1 MKISG
6 EKIKQT
12 VSSVKEHWSIPP
24 DGRYI
29 PYKEILA
36 YSVGGIGVKFV
47 IYTVW
52 YISLSATSL
61 LAGSALGLKNGD
73 LVKLNM
79 VATIIGLFLGPIRG
93 LIIDNTRSSKGKFR
107 PYLLYTGIP
116 SAILL
121 TIFAFLPFETMTYN
135 QKLWSLFISYMLLQ
149 LCYPFYDQAYT
160 TLVQVMSPN
169 STERADVITVS
180 TFIYSLAPTIMGF
193 FVPLIAGFT
202 GGLEHINAYR
212 VIMPALGIGGA
223 LIGLFSYFG
232 TKERIIVSKDYT
244 PKVPFFKGIGAG
256 IANKYQWA
264 RSLTSWCILF
274 QAGVGNVTT
283 WYFYYGIKD
292 VLNLSTEQQG
302 VLNGTLM
309 TILGAAATP
318 AMLLSPLLI
327 RKLGKRNM
335 YIFYILGNVITLVG
349 MYLFIEQIWVLYA
362 FIWIRGFFNTFPLI
376 ADSAMSADV
385 LDYQQYKSGDRLEGL
400 MGQFVGTIG
409 VFVSMGITYFTQ
421 TIVMQNHFG
430 LVDNYDDLYKASFRE
445 PLSKGMIVIAI
456 VGFVLA
462 LIPFITMYTLT
473 EEQHDS
479 HIKVLKIRAALEDY
493 ATDSLSEGQLDEA
506 KKIYAD
512 SVNEYNECIE
522 ALNTA
527 SNRKE
532 RKKLQSKIKSLE
544 IVIDEKDRFATEKML
559 KKTAKAKELLT
570 HTVEELYGISEPTL
584 DKYNEANAM
593 SENTKEEAKIKAAKL
608 KEASK
613 ELDTFHKKAYDYI
626 QARKLVKQ
634 NELYSLG
641 RNIYKRITKRLNR
654 NGIKPLEKS
663 GGFLYNLTKL
673 LIFKIF
679 VEISYFILYNN

>member
-12 VSSVKEHWSIPP
+12 VSSVKEHWSTPP

-79 VATIIGLFLGPIRG
+79 IATIIGLFLGPIRG

-121 TIFAFLPFETMTYN
+121 TVFAFLPFETMTYN

-292 VLNLSTEQQG
+292 VLNLSTEKQG

-385 LDYQQYKSGDRLEGL
+385 LDYQQYNSGDRLEGL

-634 NELYSLG
+634 NEY
-641 RNIYKRITKRLNR
+641 YTHWD
-654 NGIKPLEKS
+654 E
-663 GGFLYNLTKL
+663 
-673 LIFKIF
+673 IFTS
-679 VEISYFILYNN
+679 ELQNA

>member
-12 VSSVKEHWSIPP
+12 VSSVKEHWSTPP
-24 DGRYI
+24 EGRYI

-79 VATIIGLFLGPIRG
+79 IATIIGLFLGPIRG

-180 TFIYSLAPTIMGF
+180 TFIYSLAPSIMGF

-570 HTVEELYGISEPTL
+570 HTIEELYGISEPTL

-634 NELYSLG
+634 NEYYTHW
-641 RNIYKRITKRLNR
+641 N
-654 NGIKPLEKS
+654 E
-663 GGFLYNLTKL
+663 
-673 LIFKIF
+673 IFTN
-679 VEISYFILYNN
+679 ELQNT